1 MQTDIRLSEQQ
12 MEPSVLDNDIAERAA
27 LIDYILTEDPIRQI
41 VQTQIYGDD
50 KFDHFFKN
58 AFKLIKDIKIA
69 NSNVLF
75 GTEV

>member
-41 VQTQIYGDD
+41 VQTQICGDD
-50 KFDHFFKN
+50 KFDNFFKN
-58 AFKLIKDIKIA
+58 AFQLIKDIKIS
-69 NSNVLF
+69 NSKVLF